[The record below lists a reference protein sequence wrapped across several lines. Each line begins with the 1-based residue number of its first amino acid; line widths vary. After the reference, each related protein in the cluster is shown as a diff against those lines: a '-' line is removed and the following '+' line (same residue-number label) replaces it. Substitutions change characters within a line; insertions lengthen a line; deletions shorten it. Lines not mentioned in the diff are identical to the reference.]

1 MSLVFAASERWE
13 PKEESQ
19 TWTLNVKLLKAT
31 APTPIKHSGL
41 ELDREMVF
49 VCPFLVCL
57 VDYTRQL

>member
-1 MSLVFAASERWE
+1 MGAKRGVSDLDI
-13 PKEESQ
+13 
-19 TWTLNVKLLKAT
+19 KLLKAT
-31 APTPIKHSGL
+31 APTPIKHSVL